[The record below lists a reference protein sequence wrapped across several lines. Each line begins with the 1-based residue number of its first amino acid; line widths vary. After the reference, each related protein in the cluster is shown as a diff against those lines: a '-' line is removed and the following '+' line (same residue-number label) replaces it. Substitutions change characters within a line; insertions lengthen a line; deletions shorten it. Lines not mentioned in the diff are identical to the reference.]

1 MLASDGKVQDAT
13 KLPHEDTCQS
23 YNIK

>member
-1 MLASDGKVQDAT
+1 MLATDGKVQDAT